1 MYVKYE
7 LCKVKLKEQSQ
18 NYVLIKELFMMSTK
32 RLIGLLFILGILSI
46 ASIADGAGTEA
57 KENYLFT
64 SFRGNGEDGLHLV
77 YSHDVLKWTAL
88 NNDKSFLKPV
98 VGSKLMRDPCIC
110 RGPDGTFHLVWTSGW
125 WDKGIG
131 IAHSKDLV
139 NWSEQKWL
147 GVMEHEPQARNCW
160 APEIFYDDKSEKYL
174 IYWSTTIPGR
184 FPQTDNSGDSGDNS
198 RLNHRIYYVATKD
211 FESYPEAELL
221 YDDGF
226 NVIDATI
233 VKDGDRYV
241 MFVKDETKEPV
252 VKKNIRVAI
261 GDKPEGPYGHA
272 SEPISPDWVE
282 GPTVLKIADMWYLYY
297 DGYRRHRYEGAR
309 SKDLKSWES
318 ITDKLIFP
326 KDTRHGTAFKV
337 SNETLKGLLELK

>member
-1 MYVKYE
+1 MNISK
-7 LCKVKLKEQSQ
+7 
-18 NYVLIKELFMMSTK
+18 
-32 RLIGLLFILGILSI
+32 LIGLLLISGIFNI
-46 ASIADGAGTEA
+46 AGLAKEADVKI

-64 SFRGNGEDGLHLV
+64 SFRGNGEDGLHLA
-77 YSHDVLKWTAL
+77 YSNDGLKWIAL
-88 NNDKSFLKPV
+88 NGDKSFLKPQ
-98 VGSKLMRDPCIC
+98 VGTKLMRDPCIC
-110 RGPDGTFHLVWTSGW
+110 RGPDGTFHMVWTSGW

-131 IAHSKDLV
+131 MAHSKDLIT
-139 NWSEQKWL
+139 WSQQKWI
-147 GVMEHEPQARNCW
+147 GVMEHEPEATNCW
-160 APEIFYDDKSEKYL
+160 APEVFYDIAGKKYL

-184 FPQTDNSGDSGDNS
+184 FPETESSGDSGNN
-198 RLNHRIYYVATKD
+198 RKLNHRIYYVTTED
-211 FESYPEAELL
+211 FNNYSEARLL

-252 VKKNIRVAI
+252 TKKNIRIAV
-261 GDKPEGPYGHA
+261 GEKPEGPYGHA

-297 DGYRRHRYEGAR
+297 DGYRRHRYEGIR
-309 SKDLKSWES
+309 SKDLKEWET
-318 ITDKLIFP
+318 ITDKLVFP

-337 SNETLKGLLELK
+337 SDEILNRLLELK

>member
-1 MYVKYE
+1 MNISK
-7 LCKVKLKEQSQ
+7 
-18 NYVLIKELFMMSTK
+18 
-32 RLIGLLFILGILSI
+32 LIGLLLISGIFNI
-46 ASIADGAGTEA
+46 AGLAKEADVKI

-64 SFRGNGEDGLHLV
+64 SFRGNGEDGLHLA
-77 YSHDVLKWTAL
+77 YSNDGLKWIAL
-88 NNDKSFLKPV
+88 NGDKSFLKPQ
-98 VGSKLMRDPCIC
+98 VGTKLMRDPCIC
-110 RGPDGTFHLVWTSGW
+110 RGPDGTFHMVWTSGW

-131 IAHSKDLV
+131 MAHSKDLIT
-139 NWSEQKWL
+139 WSRQKWI
-147 GVMEHEPQARNCW
+147 GVMEHEPEATNCW
-160 APEIFYDDKSEKYL
+160 APEVLYDIAGKKYL

-184 FPQTDNSGDSGDNS
+184 FPETESSGDSGNN
-198 RLNHRIYYVATKD
+198 RKLNHRIYYVTTED
-211 FESYPEAELL
+211 FNNYSEARLL

-252 VKKNIRVAI
+252 TKKNIRIAV
-261 GDKPEGPYGHA
+261 GEKPEGPYGHA

-297 DGYRRHRYEGAR
+297 DGYRRHRYEGIR
-309 SKDLKSWES
+309 SKDLKEWET
-318 ITDKLIFP
+318 ITDKLVFP

-337 SNETLKGLLELK
+337 SDEILNRLLELK